1 MSFGHKMKGLDI
13 DLSVSGSNLNL
24 RPSDESKNDLISD
37 EKEVVFSK
45 KIIEVLKFKTGEH
58 NENCSRK
65 VAFSQ
70 LRDIYKEASK
80 TEGDSKIKF
89 ALARVNMFLKIVRG
103 EKIKEIY
110 AKTDDLETKG
120 SLQGFVLEEEEP
132 ANRDEAIDMSD
143 NFYPNEEAFILA
155 EKDITKHNL
164 SDYDY
169 RDVDDLYLD
178 TEEEIRAEASAWL
191 DNIIN

>member
-1 MSFGHKMKGLDI
+1 MKGLDI
-13 DLSVSGSNLNL
+13 DLSVSGSNMNRIALGVE
-24 RPSDESKNDLISD
+24 PSNESKTNLLSD
-37 EKEVVFSK
+37 EKEVAFSK

-70 LRDIYKEASK
+70 LRDIYREASK
-80 TEGDSKIKF
+80 TEKDSKIKF

-110 AKTDDLETKG
+110 AKTDNLEING
-120 SLQGFVLEEEEP
+120 SLQGFVLEEDEP
-132 ANRDEAIDMSD
+132 IDRDETIDMSY
-143 NFYPNEEAFILA
+143 NFYPNEEAFVLA